1 MEINKE
7 PNMEQAILDAAEK
20 LFLEKGFAAT
30 STTQIA
36 RAVGC
41 NQALLHYYFRT
52 KENLFNN
59 IFEHKFRLFFQQVFD
74 ISGLNEMSFLDK
86 IKHITESHFDLL
98 AKNPKIPML
107 ILNELSRIPN
117 QLAVLREK
125 LEDLPE
131 QLFMMLQKDLQS
143 EIEAGSVRNVDFLD
157 IMITIVTLNVSLFM
171 LLPVGSEI
179 LKLDDNRVNGIIT
192 HRREENVKIILSY
205 LKP

>member
-1 MEINKE
+1 
-7 PNMEQAILDAAEK
+7 
-20 LFLEKGFAAT
+20 
-30 STTQIA
+30 
-36 RAVGC
+36 
-41 NQALLHYYFRT
+41 
-52 KENLFNN
+52 
-59 IFEHKFRLFFQQVFD
+59 
-74 ISGLNEMSFLDK
+74 MSFLDK